1 MRLRSILG
9 SGAASVWPQTKRIGA
24 RAFLKGARRF
34 GFQGSIRLAPDQTD
48 RRSRLP
54 RVFSGL
60 RPEARHTPRRP
71 CGLPHGRGVSD
82 PSPCAPP
89 RQAGWPGPIGHSVV
103 GFCGSIR
110 LAPDQTDRRSR
121 LPRVFSGLRP
131 EARHPPRRPCG
142 LPHGLGV
149 SDPSPCAPPRQ
160 AGWLGPIGHCVMG
173 FCGAAWGE

>member
-71 CGLPHGRGVSD
+71 CGLPHG
-82 PSPCAPP
+82 
-89 RQAGWPGPIGHSVV
+89 
-103 GFCGSIR
+103 
-110 LAPDQTDRRSR
+110 
-121 LPRVFSGLRP
+121 
-131 EARHPPRRPCG
+131 
-142 LPHGLGV
+142 LGV

-160 AGWLGPIGHCVMG
+160 ALCTDPFEHSVEG
-173 FCGAAWGE
+173 FCGAARVEWAGPVWTKKQVGAGTDMRVFSAQPKAGTLPGDT